1 MSPLTPPAKWNP
13 EDDLLLKNAVEAGA
27 SLESL
32 AKGAVHFSCRFT
44 VRELEERWRS
54 LLYDL
59 NTSTEASACIIEI
72 EIGVSVYNPS
82 KSGRTCFNKVKETPS
97 VRRKGESLQYHYHAA
112 RKRARIESHK
122 SSNLGFL
129 MPPSTD
135 DVIANDTIPHESSEL
150 PNGLSLSNYGH
161 PETSFGGDQHA
172 YPNMVEVDSTVP
184 SSGLTFHGRMAAT
197 IDPELP
203 VGISDLS
210 GHQKNISSVQIN
222 EAGFNDACKNF
233 QSRPSPKDLSHAL
246 ARNHQPLQ
254 APDVPQS
261 TSAFHQ
267 LSYSSPPPDL
277 PVWGTIEDVSTS
289 NFQMDSQFMEKGQ
302 GVLTMDC
309 IKKMDNQASDD
320 LTPKSKL
327 TDGTSTAA
335 LDDSTNFL
343 DTNYIDFSSSCMSFT
358 DEDDLLL
365 IDMDEEDIGDRSC
378 LNGLGSMF
386 LSSPSDTY
394 AECLPIPAEPI
405 PLAAF
410 DISTPNADTS
420 LGHKPVHEDVH
431 IGSNDLHCSVVP
443 GVSIL
448 PSSPEVSYI
457 EDLSSCLLN
466 TEDQDI
472 PCNDD
477 VIFPVK
483 SQAISAT
490 NTRLDVS
497 STLVNYEKTTSGD
510 PTLVSVQPN
519 EPSFKTGHSSLPK
532 VGFVHSAA
540 DCMPESLPS
549 NRNLISG
556 VSRVNYAD
564 DPSLIP
570 PVALNQQT
578 MDELNIQV
586 ACKQSHPELVSSEL
600 PDHRPTMSIS
610 DQEEEPYENEDDD
623 DVPSFSDVE
632 AMILNMDLSPYDQ
645 ESCLFAKEVSRY
657 QCIGTKKTIIRL
669 EQGARSYI
677 TRAISSHGAF
687 AVFYGRRLKYFIKT
701 PEVLV
706 GRETDD
712 IKVDIDLAKEGR
724 ANKISRRQAI
734 IKMDDDGCFHLK
746 NIGKSSIFVNSKEV
760 PVKKRI
766 NLSSCALIEIK
777 DMRFIFDVN
786 EASVRRHV
794 TSLRQ
799 SSRGPKSNFDFVY
812 N

>member
-1 MSPLTPPAKWNP
+1 MSSSTPLAKWNP

-59 NTSTEASACIIEI
+59 KTSTEASACIIEI

-82 KSGRTCFNKVKETPS
+82 KSGRTCNNKVKETPS
-97 VRRKGESLQYHYHAA
+97 VRRKGESLQYHYHAT
-112 RKRARIESHK
+112 RKRARNESHK
-122 SSNLGFL
+122 FSNLEFL

-135 DVIANDTIPHESSEL
+135 DVANGTVPHESFEL
-150 PNGLSLSNYGH
+150 PNGLALGNYGH
-161 PETSFGGDQHA
+161 PATSFGGDRHA
-172 YPNMVEVDSTVP
+172 YPNMVEVESTVP

-197 IDPELP
+197 IETELP
-203 VGISDLS
+203 VGISDLY
-210 GHQKNISSVQIN
+210 GDPKNISSVQIN
-222 EAGFNDACKNF
+222 EAGFNDACENF
-233 QSRPSPKDLSHAL
+233 QSCPSPKGLSNAL
-246 ARNHQPLQ
+246 TRNHHPLQ
-254 APDVPQS
+254 APDVSHS

-267 LSYSSPPPDL
+267 LAYSYPPPDL
-277 PVWGTIEDVSTS
+277 PIWGTIEDVSTS
-289 NFQMDSQFMEKGQ
+289 TFQMDSQFMEKGQ
-302 GVLTMDC
+302 GVLTMNC
-309 IKKMDNQASDD
+309 IKKMDDQASDD
-320 LTPKSKL
+320 VTPKSKL
-327 TDGTSTAA
+327 TDRTSAA
-335 LDDSTNFL
+335 LDDSTNLL

-358 DEDDLLL
+358 DEDELLL

-378 LNGLGSMF
+378 LNGLGSIF
-386 LSSPSDTY
+386 LSSPSDTHT
-394 AECLPIPAEPI
+394 ECFPIPTKPMSSE
-405 PLAAF
+405 AF

-420 LGHKPVHEDVH
+420 LEQTIHENVHL
-431 IGSNDLHCSVVP
+431 GSSYLQCSVVP
-443 GVSIL
+443 GVNIL
-448 PSSPEVSYI
+448 PLSPEVSHI
-457 EDLSSCLLN
+457 EDLPICLLN

-483 SQAISAT
+483 FQAFPAT
-490 NTRLDVS
+490 NMRQDVS
-497 STLVNYEKTTSGD
+497 SALVNYERTTSGD
-510 PTLVSVQPN
+510 PTFVSVQAN
-519 EPSFKTGHSSLPK
+519 EPNFNTEHSSLPK
-532 VGFVHSAA
+532 VGLVHSTT
-540 DCMPESLPS
+540 DCIPEALPS
-549 NRNLISG
+549 NRGLISG
-556 VSRVNYAD
+556 VSRVNYMD

-578 MDELNIQV
+578 TDELNIQV
-586 ACKQSHPELVSSEL
+586 ACKQSHPELVSPEL
-600 PDHRPTMSIS
+600 VDNLPTMSIS
-610 DQEEEPYENEDDD
+610 DQEEEAYENEDDD

-645 ESCLFAKEVSRY
+645 ESCVFAKEVSRY
-657 QCIGTKKTIIRL
+657 QCSGTKKTIIRL

-677 TRAISSHGAF
+677 NRAISSHGAF
-687 AVFYGRRLKYFIKT
+687 AIFYGRHLKYFIRT

-766 NLSSCALIEIK
+766 NLSSSALIEIK

-786 EASVRRHV
+786 EAAVRRHV

-799 SSRGPKSNFDFVY
+799 CSHGPKSNFDFVY